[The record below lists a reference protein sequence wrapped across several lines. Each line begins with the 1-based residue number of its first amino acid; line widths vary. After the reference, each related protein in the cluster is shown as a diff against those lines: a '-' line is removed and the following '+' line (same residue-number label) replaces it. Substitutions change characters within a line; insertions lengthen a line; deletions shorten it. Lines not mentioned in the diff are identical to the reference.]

1 MPVFSGGELEVA
13 GVDVYEVA
21 VGASVAVTG
30 WLTGAESAFWGLL
43 RPVVARLPPA
53 SQIRLYQGTL
63 RTYGRLNGVLM
74 PLAAA
79 LLVLATATAP
89 DARVLGWCA
98 AAATATGLVALA
110 TLTLIAPINRR
121 TETWDPDSPP
131 PGWQVHRRRWY
142 RFQGLRAVL
151 LATAFASLVIVVSP
165 D

>member
-1 MPVFSGGELEVA
+1 
-13 GVDVYEVA
+13 
-21 VGASVAVTG
+21 
-30 WLTGAESAFWGLL
+30 
-43 RPVVARLPPA
+43 VVARLPPA

-74 PLAAA
+74 PLAAG

-89 DARVLGWCA
+89 NAWLLAWCA
-98 AAATATGLVALA
+98 AATTAAGLVALA

-131 PGWQVHRRRWY
+131 SGWHTHRRRWY

-151 LATAFASLVIVVSP
+151 LATAFASLVIAVSP